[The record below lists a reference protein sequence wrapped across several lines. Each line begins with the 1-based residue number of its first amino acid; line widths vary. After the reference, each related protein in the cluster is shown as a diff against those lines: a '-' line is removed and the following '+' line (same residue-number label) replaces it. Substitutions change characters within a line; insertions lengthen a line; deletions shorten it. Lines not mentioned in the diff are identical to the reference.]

1 MIRNERQYRTTKTQ
15 IEKFARA
22 LADAEGRTAGDPLL
36 RKLESDALRGQLQDL
51 ERDVREYERLRSGRC
66 GVIRVDSF
74 EELPRALVQ
83 ARIAAGLS
91 QKELADRL
99 GMKEQQVQ
107 RYEATDYQ
115 AASLAKLQQ
124 VVKALGVEVREDL
137 FLPTAIKSP
146 EALFDRLATAGV
158 DKAFVVRRLLPPALA
173 SRMNSAA
180 AADRELSVREAAD
193 TVGRVFRWSPDELFG
208 TRPLRLHT
216 EPAGIARFKL
226 PARANDRRLSA
237 YTVYA
242 HYLSLL
248 VLQSTP
254 GLRPKPVPVDAAEC
268 RAAVV
273 AAYGAVTFANVLR
286 FVWELGIPV
295 VPLSDPGAFHGASWR
310 VGGRNVIVL
319 KQRYATLAT
328 WLHDLLHELFHAGQ
342 EPDQAERSV
351 IEESEMSPERRESEE
366 EQSASLYAGD
376 VMLDGRAED
385 LAQRCVQAAGGRV
398 ERLKAV
404 VPQVAG
410 KAGVEVG
417 ALANYMAFRL
427 SLQDINWWGAATNL
441 QKGEGD
447 PCGVARA
454 FLAERLAL
462 DRLNDIDRRLVL
474 QALSHTTE

>member
-1 MIRNERQYRTTKTQ
+1 MIKNERQYRTTKAQ
-15 IEKFARA
+15 IEKFALA
-22 LADAEGRTAGDPLL
+22 LADAEGRTGGDALL
-36 RKLESDALRGQLQDL
+36 RKLESDGLRSQLREL

-66 GVIRVDSF
+66 GVIQVDSF
-74 EELPRALVQ
+74 EELPQALVQ

-107 RYEATDYQ
+107 RYEATNYQ
-115 AASLAKLQQ
+115 SASLAKLQQ
-124 VVKALGVEVREDL
+124 IVKALGVEVREDL

-146 EALFDRLATAGV
+146 EAFFERLATAGV
-158 DKAFVVRRLLPPALA
+158 EKDFVLNRLLPPALA
-173 SRMNSAA
+173 SRMKSLASA
-180 AADRELSVREAAD
+180 DEEVSVREAAA
-193 TVGRVFRWSPDELFG
+193 TVGRVFRWSPDEMFG
-208 TRPLRLHT
+208 TRPLRLNT
-216 EPAGIARFKL
+216 EAAGLARFKL
-226 PARANDRRLSA
+226 PARANERRLSA

-248 VLQSTP
+248 VLQATP
-254 GLRPKPVPVDAAEC
+254 SLRPKQVPVDAAEC

-273 AAYGAVTFANVLR
+273 SAFGALTFQNLLR
-286 FVWELGIPV
+286 YVWELGIPV

-328 WLHDLLHELFHAGQ
+328 WLHDLLHEFFHAGQ
-342 EPDQAERSV
+342 EPEQPERSV
-351 IEESEMSPERRESEE
+351 IEEGEMSPERRESEE

-441 QKGEGD
+441 QKGDAD
-447 PCGVARA
+447 PCGIARA
-454 FLAERLAL
+454 FLLERLSL
-462 DRLNDIDRRLVL
+462 DLLSDPDRRLVI
-474 QALSHTTE
+474 QALSDTNE